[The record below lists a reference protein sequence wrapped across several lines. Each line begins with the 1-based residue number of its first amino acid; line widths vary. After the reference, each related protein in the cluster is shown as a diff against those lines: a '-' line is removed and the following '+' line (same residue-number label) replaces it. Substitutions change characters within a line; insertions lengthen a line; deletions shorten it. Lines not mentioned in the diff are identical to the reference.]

1 MRQRRIQYGIDRD
14 GAVYSRVGD
23 EVAFP
28 VLDFAG
34 MKPENGYRMTHN
46 LEKDFIFTLATSGV
60 VITWTRKI
68 GKEIKN
74 IHRAFWGFKKI

>member
-1 MRQRRIQYGIDRD
+1 MEQRRIMYGIDRD
-14 GAVYSRVGD
+14 GVVYSRVGS
-23 EVAFP
+23 EMAFP
-28 VLDFAG
+28 VLDFLG
-34 MKPENGYRMTHN
+34 MRPENGYRMVYN
-46 LEKDFIFTLATSGV
+46 LEKDSIFSVMCSGV